1 MFTIKKW
8 LSLATLAIGG
18 ALGPNAPVLATTELT
33 VSSWLPPGY
42 FFMSRVLR
50 PWAESVE
57 RETEGR
63 VKVVILPAALGRPAA
78 AFDVVRQGQAD
89 ISYGVHGYQ
98 PGRFELSKAVELPF
112 TGNHGEAVA
121 AAYWRIYKKYFEQA
135 GEHRGVQVLS
145 VYTHTPG
152 HIFHTMR
159 PMTTMEDLQG
169 QKMRVS
175 GGIVNEVAQ
184 ALGFSPLMQP
194 ASEVYQVLANR
205 VADGVL
211 FTNDSIEGFK
221 LSSVIAHSTQIPGGL
236 YNTSFFFI
244 MNEEKFRGLT
254 KEDQDTIMRLSGE
267 NYARMAGRSFDEMAA
282 NAFEHMEGHNIEVQT
297 ASDGLLDA
305 IRERTSPVEASWVE
319 QAEKRGVDGRKAL
332 DELRSI
338 AMEISAEIESR
349 KP

>member
-1 MFTIKKW
+1 MYKITKW
-8 LSLATLAIGG
+8 LGMASLAMGLSAGAPAIGG
-18 ALGPNAPVLATTELT
+18 EVTELT

-42 FFMSRVLR
+42 FFVTKALR

-57 RETEGR
+57 QETQGR
-63 VKVVILPAALGRPAA
+63 VKITILPAALGRPAA

-112 TGNHGEAVA
+112 TGNSGEAIS
-121 AAYWRIYKKYFEQA
+121 AAYWRIFKKYFEQA

-152 HIFHTMR
+152 HIFHTSR
-159 PMTTMEDLQG
+159 PMTTIEDLQG

-184 ALGFSPLMQP
+184 ALGFSPLLQP
-194 ASEVYQVLANR
+194 ASEVYQILSNR

-221 LSSVIAHSTQIPGGL
+221 LSSVIKYSTQIPGGL

-244 MNEEKFRGLT
+244 MNQDKFQSLS
-254 KEDQDTIMRLSGE
+254 KEDQDIVMRLSGE
-267 NYARMAGRSFDEMAA
+267 EFARMAGRSYDDVAKTAFDYMKT
-282 NAFEHMEGHNIEVQT
+282 HGIEVQT
-297 ASDGLLDA
+297 ASDTLLSA
-305 IRERTSPVEASWVE
+305 IRERSEPVEAGWME
-319 QAEKRGVDGRKAL
+319 QAQKRGVDGKQAL
-332 DELRSI
+332 HELRTL
-338 AMEISAEIESR
+338 AAELAQ
-349 KP
+349 